1 MRSFVVEDGNDGSL
15 QFRLH
20 FEVKGLLHRKKLKIL
35 KMMGGDCCDVFVFSV
50 RKDGQPDTV
59 MHYNQICPVMHFV
72 MLTSLMCE
80 CRFRPRCFL

>member
-20 FEVKGLLHRKKLKIL
+20 FEVKGLLHRKKLKIV
-35 KMMGGDCCDVFVFSV
+35 KMMGGQCCEIFVFHV

-59 MHYNQICPVMHFV
+59 MHYNEILYMLLA
-72 MLTSLMCE
+72 MLTFALV
-80 CRFRPRCFL
+80 